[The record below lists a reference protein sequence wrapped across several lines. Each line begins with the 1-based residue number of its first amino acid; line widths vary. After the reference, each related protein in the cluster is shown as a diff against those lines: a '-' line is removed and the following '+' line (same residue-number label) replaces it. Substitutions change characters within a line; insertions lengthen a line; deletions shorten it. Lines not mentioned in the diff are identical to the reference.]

1 MAEAE
6 AKSAAGVVTDHGLC
20 SSCGEVVD
28 VVVDIHQKSGSN
40 KFMCVTCRCD
50 RIMKKAQETIGGI
63 KEQAEEARSEAA
75 QLGLALKE

>member
-20 SSCGEVVD
+20 SDCGEGVD

-40 KFMCVTCRCD
+40 KFICVKCRCE
-50 RIMKKAQETIGGI
+50 RIMKKARETIGGI

-75 QLGLALKE
+75 QLGLPLT